1 MPAAIEWTEKLE
13 NAFVEGILEGTSIA
27 NICKEIGVSPASFYR
42 HRIESEDFE
51 RTIAHAQEASI
62 EREMDGLIE
71 LADTADEDNAA
82 AVKLKVW
89 TRMWVAGKR
98 KPKRYGDKVEQFI
111 SGPNGGPIQA
121 AVTVEFVKPKEQ
133 T

>member
-1 MPAAIEWTEKLE
+1 MPKAIEWTPELE
-13 NAFVEGILEGTSIA
+13 NAIVEGILEGISIA
-27 NICKEIGVSPASFYR
+27 NVCKGLGVSPASFYR
-42 HRIESEDFE
+42 HRIESEEFE

-71 LADTADEDNAA
+71 LADTADEDTAT

-98 KPKRYGDKVEQFI
+98 KPKKYGDKLAV
-111 SGPNGGPIQA
+111 GGADDLPPIQA
-121 AVTVEFVKPKEQ
+121 AITVEFVKPNPQ
-133 T
+133 S

>member
-1 MPAAIEWTEKLE
+1 MIEWTEQLE
-13 NAFVEGILEGTSIA
+13 NAFIEGILEGTSIA

-42 HRIESEDFE
+42 HRIESEEYE

-111 SGPNGGPIQA
+111 SGPEGGPIRA
-121 AVTVEFVKPKEQ
+121 AITVEFVKTGESKS
-133 T
+133 